1 MQATLAAHLA
11 VIRGFSRNARLF
23 LCGTFFVSLGFG
35 TFWVLLNLYFKELG
49 LGESTIGRVLSTA
62 AVGTCLVSIPAAV
75 LIDRFPAQR
84 VLMAAAFFGM
94 LGYAGQLL
102 PVPVAWVAVAS
113 GVAGAG
119 FTVHN
124 IAAAPFFM
132 ANARAE
138 ERLELFG
145 LHPAVETLAGVV
157 GALGGGLLPRLVVAH
172 GGTAVA
178 GYRLTLGLAA
188 LCMLISFVPYL
199 AIRATPGT
207 GRRVPLNEYWKARDW
222 RILVKLATPA
232 FLVGTGAG
240 LIIPFLNLYFRG
252 RFSLQSDAIGRI
264 FAVSQ
269 ILSVFGFMVGP
280 LMARRLG
287 RIRSAVTTELLS
299 IPFFLTLA
307 FTHQLWAAIGAF
319 WLRGA
324 LMNMNQPIVNN
335 FAMEIVPDD
344 QHAVTN
350 SFLSFTWNAAWMVS
364 AQVGGWL
371 IERYGFTVPMLITVG
386 FYITGSLTTL
396 TLFHDAE
403 RRLLAPKAA
412 GAAA

>member
-1 MQATLAAHLA
+1 MQATLRAHLA

-49 LGESTIGRVLSTA
+49 FGEATIGRVISAA

-75 LIDRFPAQR
+75 LIDRFPAKR

-102 PVPVAWVAVAS
+102 PAPVGWIALAS
-113 GVAGAG
+113 GLAGSG
-119 FTVHN
+119 YTVHN

-132 ANARAE
+132 ANARPE

-188 LCMLISFVPYL
+188 GCMLISFIPYL
-199 AIRATPGT
+199 AIRATPT
-207 GRRVPLNEYWKARDW
+207 AGRRVPLADYWKARDW
-222 RILVKLATPA
+222 STLLRLTAPA
-232 FLVGTGAG
+232 LLVGTGAG
-240 LIIPFLNLYFRG
+240 LIIPFLNLYFRN
-252 RFSLQSDAIGRI
+252 RYQLHSDSIGRI
-264 FAVSQ
+264 FAVAQ
-269 ILSVFGFMVGP
+269 VLSVVGFMIGP
-280 LMARRLG
+280 VMARRVG
-287 RIRSAVTTELLS
+287 RIRAAVTTELLS
-299 IPFFLTLA
+299 IPFFLVMA
-307 FTHQLWAAIGAF
+307 FTHQLWAAVGAF
-319 WLRGA
+319 WMRGA

-335 FAMEIVPDD
+335 FAMEIVPED

-350 SFLSFTWNAAWMVS
+350 SFLTFTWNAAWMVS

-371 IERYGFTVPMLITVG
+371 IERFGFTTPMLITVG
-386 FYITGSLTTL
+386 LYMTGSLTTL
-396 TLFHDAE
+396 TLFHDTE
-403 RRLLAPKAA
+403 KRLLAPKPA
-412 GAAA
+412 GAPA

>member
-1 MQATLAAHLA
+1 MQATLRAHWA
-11 VIRGFSRNARLF
+11 TIRGFSRNARLF

-49 LGESTIGRVLSTA
+49 FGESTIGRVISAA

-75 LIDRFPAQR
+75 LIDRFPAKR

-102 PVPVAWVAVAS
+102 PAPVAWLTLSSAL
-113 GVAGAG
+113 AGAG

-145 LHPAVETLAGVV
+145 LNPAVETLAGVV
-157 GALGGGLLPRLVVAH
+157 GALGGGLLPRLVVGW
-172 GGTAVA
+172 GGSAVA

-188 LCMLISFVPYL
+188 ACMLISFIPYL
-199 AIRATPGT
+199 AIQAAPGT
-207 GRRVPLNEYWKARDW
+207 GRKVPLTDYWKARDW
-222 RILVKLATPA
+222 AILFKLATPA

-240 LIIPFLNLYFRG
+240 LIIPFLNLYFRE
-252 RFSLQSDAIGRI
+252 RFHLQSDAIGRI
-264 FAVSQ
+264 FALSQ

-280 LMARRLG
+280 IMARRMG
-287 RIRSAVTTELLS
+287 RIRAAVTTELLS
-299 IPFFLTLA
+299 IPFFLTMA
-307 FTHQLWAAIGAF
+307 FTHHVWAAMAAF
-319 WLRGA
+319 WFRGA

-335 FAMEIVPDD
+335 FAMEIVPGD

-350 SFLSFTWNAAWMVS
+350 SFLAFVWSAAWMIS

-371 IERYGFTVPMLITVG
+371 IERYGFTTPMLITVG
-386 FYITGSLTTL
+386 LYISASLTTL
-396 TLFHDAE
+396 TLFHDTE
-403 RRLLAPKAA
+403 RRLLAAKPA
-412 GAAA
+412 GAPA